1 MRILIAGVCLALL
14 AACSQLPARS
24 GEPAAAPEPQPAPAD
39 ASQAQP
45 QPQSE
50 PGPRLPEQELTRQLL
65 YQFLLGEIAGQRGDL
80 DTASAAYL
88 DLARK
93 TRDPRIARRATEI
106 AVFARRSSDALEAA
120 ALWLELDP
128 AADRARQTL
137 AALLV
142 NSGRLKEAK
151 PHLEK
156 LIADEGAN
164 LSQGFLQLNSL
175 LGRHGDRKAVLEL
188 TRELAQP
195 YPNLPEAHLA
205 VAQAALSA
213 ADPDAALAQ
222 VQRARDLRPEWEL
235 AVLFEA
241 QLVRRNAP
249 DQALE
254 VYRTFLDQHPKSP
267 EVRLAYARLLVAERQ
282 YPQARQQFERVMADH
297 PRNADVAVAVGLLAM
312 QLKDYD
318 PATGHF
324 TRALELEYKDKDQV
338 RLFLGQ
344 IEEERKR
351 YERAADW
358 YQSVEQGEHQM
369 QAQVR
374 YAGLLAKQG
383 RLDQARAYLRELPAQ
398 TSQQKVQFTLAEAQL
413 LRDAGAY
420 RDAFDLLG
428 QALAQQPQNP
438 DLLYEHAMAA
448 EKVNHID
455 VLERN
460 LRALIRIKPDH
471 AHAYNALGYTLA
483 DRNQRLDEAQQLI
496 EQALKL
502 SPEDPFI
509 LDSMGW
515 VKYRQGKAGEGIE
528 YLKRAYSIR
537 PDPEIAAHLGELLWV
552 NGKRS
557 DAKKVWESALQEHP
571 ENKVLVDAIEK
582 FTR

>member
-1 MRILIAGVCLALL
+1 MRVLIAGFCFALL

-24 GEPAAAPEPQPAPAD
+24 SESAAAQTAQPAPAAAPPAEPD
-39 ASQAQP
+39 A
-45 QPQSE
+45 
-50 PGPRLPEQELTRQLL
+50 GPELPKQELTRQLL
-65 YQFLLGEIAGQRGDL
+65 YQFLLGEVAGQRGDL

-88 DLARK
+88 DLAKK
-93 TRDPRIARRATEI
+93 TRDLRVARRATEI
-106 AVFARRSSDALEAA
+106 AVFARRSEDALEAA

-142 NSGRLKEAK
+142 NTGRLTQAK

-164 LSQGFLQLNSL
+164 LGQGFLQLNSL
-175 LGRHGDRKAVLEL
+175 LGRHGEKKAVLEL
-188 TRELAQP
+188 TRDLAKP

-205 VAQAALSA
+205 VAQAALNA
-213 ADPDAALAQ
+213 EDPDTALAQ
-222 VQRARDLRPEWEL
+222 VRRARELKPEWGL

-241 QLVRRNAP
+241 QVVRRSSS
-249 DQALE
+249 DEALE
-254 VYRTFLDQHPKSP
+254 VYRKFLEQNPKSP
-267 EVRLAYARLLVAERQ
+267 EVRLAYARLLVAERK
-282 YPQARQQFERVMADH
+282 YPQARQQFERVMVDH
-297 PRNADVAVAVGLLAM
+297 PRNADVAVALGLLAM

-318 PATGHF
+318 AASGHF
-324 TRALELEYKDKDQV
+324 SRALELEYKDQDQV

-351 YERAADW
+351 YDRAAAW
-358 YQSVEQGEHQM
+358 YQAVERGEHQV

-383 RLDQARAYLRELPAQ
+383 KLNEARAYLQGLPAETNQ
-398 TSQQKVQFTLAEAQL
+398 HKVQFTLAEAQL
-413 LRDAGAY
+413 LREAGAY

-428 QALAQQPQNP
+428 QALARQPQNP
-438 DLLYEHAMAA
+438 ELLYDHAMAA
-448 EKVNHID
+448 EKVDRID
-455 VLERN
+455 VLEQN

-496 EQALKL
+496 EHALKL
-502 SPEDPFI
+502 SPDDPFI

-515 VKYRQGKAGEGIE
+515 VKYRQGKAKEGLE
-528 YLKRAYSIR
+528 YLKRAYAIR
-537 PDPEIAAHLGELLWV
+537 PDPEIAAHLGEVFWMS
-552 NGKRS
+552 GERAE
-557 DAKKVWESALQEHP
+557 AKKVWESALKEHP